1 MSAGNTIKTIFGA
14 LPDQDTL
21 RRQTYPAPYANTNA
35 HVHLPP
41 NFGSISSVDEA
52 IEKAKREQ
60 IAVLGASNYYDY
72 TIYTPFAHA
81 AVKAG
86 ITPVFGIE
94 VLTMDDDLRQK
105 NILVNDPKNP
115 GKFYICGK
123 GLTTFDA
130 IDEAA
135 LPIWKRIREGD
146 TQRIEEMIAN
156 INAIP
161 LLKERGVCLSY
172 QEIARNI
179 ATLKQVPVETVFL
192 QERHLAHAVQQALFA
207 SVAEAERRAFLQK
220 LYQTDGAVETQDVVK
235 AQNDIRTYLF
245 KQGKAAYA
253 DERYISPQEAAQLI
267 LGLGGYVSY
276 PILIDGVPTLSPFEA
291 TPDALAEHLLARQ
304 IGAAEFIPT
313 RNDPNT
319 LTMFVKRLR
328 EYALPIGAG
337 TEHNDAVWIPLLP
350 TCRKSVPLSE
360 ELQKTF
366 WEGACV
372 AAAHQY
378 LCAKDQPGFR
388 FFADKAEREA
398 QIRDFAALGASVVA
412 AIASRA

>member
-1 MSAGNTIKTIFGA
+1 MPVGNTVKTIFGA
-14 LPDQDTL
+14 LPDQDAL
-21 RRQTYPAPYANTNA
+21 RRHAYPAPYANTNA
-35 HVHLPP
+35 HIHLPP
-41 NFGSISSVDEA
+41 NFGSIASVDEA
-52 IEKAKREQ
+52 IQKAKSEK

-135 LPIWKRIREGD
+135 LPIWRRIREGD
-146 TQRIEEMIAN
+146 TQRIEEMIAK

-161 LLKERGVCLSY
+161 LLKERGVSLSY
-172 QEIARNI
+172 QGIAREIAV
-179 ATLKQVPVETVFL
+179 LKHVPVETVFL
-192 QERHLAHAVQQALFA
+192 QERHLAQAVQQALFA
-207 SVAEAERRAFLQK
+207 SVPDMERSAFLQK
-220 LYQTDGAVETQDVVK
+220 LYQTDSAVETQDVVK

-245 KQGKAAYA
+245 KQGKVAYA

-328 EYALPIGAG
+328 EYAIPIGAG
-337 TEHNDAVWIPLLP
+337 TEHNDAAWLPLLP

-360 ELQKTF
+360 ELQKIF

-378 LCAKDQPGFR
+378 LRAKDQPGFR
-388 FFADKAEREA
+388 FFPNQAEREA

-412 AIASRA
+412 AIASHA